1 MRNFDARLEKPL
13 EHFNIS
19 LEMAN
24 KLAKKIVYRHTLID
38 GEGYLNVC
46 VKDKNNCRR
55 TYIHI
60 DKDFLVNRLNYN
72 WAKLGLSGGLYDGF
86 RDVLEDVWGFDVD
99 FSIFITTNFIFP
111 EIYDVYF
118 KPLEPDNINESFR
131 NHIDNEE
138 KQKKYLDHIYNDL
151 IKNTKWR
158 DASFRDI
165 DLYDGKCKSLQI
177 GINWSTWPPSFS
189 YIPVCLQKYL
199 TDTWGLTYEEVKE
212 LFWGRYDKHVINMNK
227 KGLQHQPYNLIES
240 IDRNKKYKLTKEQ
253 TVHLISLYEYMDYD
267 KESAIEDLKDLVSYL
282 NNLKSPLTLYR
293 IICSDSEEE
302 INLSKVGSHYSLNK
316 KNLITNHYRRGS
328 VAGDCRGE
336 KVFLLTVSADKSI
349 INVME
354 TLSNNILY
362 PHEEEITL
370 KGEGYGVNVIKV
382 EEL

>member
-118 KPLEPDNINESFR
+118 KPLETD
-131 NHIDNEE
+131 
-138 KQKKYLDHIYNDL
+138 
-151 IKNTKWR
+151 
-158 DASFRDI
+158 
-165 DLYDGKCKSLQI
+165 
-177 GINWSTWPPSFS
+177 
-189 YIPVCLQKYL
+189 YI
-199 TDTWGLTYEEVKE
+199 
-212 LFWGRYDKHVINMNK
+212 
-227 KGLQHQPYNLIES
+227 IES
-240 IDRNKKYKLTKEQ
+240 MNRKNKNKLTKEE

-267 KESAIEDLKDLVSYL
+267 KVRSLECD
-282 NNLKSPLTLYR
+282 N
-293 IICSDSEEE
+293 EE
-302 INLSKVGSHYSLNK
+302 
-316 KNLITNHYRRGS
+316 
-328 VAGDCRGE
+328 
-336 KVFLLTVSADKSI
+336 
-349 INVME
+349 
-354 TLSNNILY
+354 
-362 PHEEEITL
+362 
-370 KGEGYGVNVIKV
+370 
-382 EEL
+382 